1 MEKKSESER
10 ISYARKVLL
19 DLVEK
24 RELRAWCMER
34 DLPHSSIYKVAV
46 GTDIP
51 SYILI
56 CQMLPYFSPAEWVYF
71 TDEEIPYKHEPLPV
85 FNPKEFS
92 LFIKKH
98 KIDYMDIAEKLGL
111 TEANAKNIFLHRRAN
126 LSLLHIRKLAAE
138 VNPEEFFVP
147 ADESVDGFFY
157 PDRGDIVSLSG
168 KNILVLSKTKDNSQN
183 ACFIGAV
190 LDSESDG
197 AVHVKGETVEGY
209 VSVRN
214 MSSFTYARRNPV
226 LVDKAEDETVSSV
239 LKMVKRLFA

>member
-10 ISYARKVLL
+10 ISYARKALL

-71 TDEEIPYKHEPLPV
+71 TDEEIPYKHEPLPA

-98 KIDYMDIAEKLGL
+98 KIDYMDITEKFGL
-111 TEANAKNIFLHRRAN
+111 TEANAKI
-126 LSLLHIRKLAAE
+126 
-138 VNPEEFFVP
+138 
-147 ADESVDGFFY
+147 
-157 PDRGDIVSLSG
+157 
-168 KNILVLSKTKDNSQN
+168 
-183 ACFIGAV
+183 
-190 LDSESDG
+190 
-197 AVHVKGETVEGY
+197 
-209 VSVRN
+209 
-214 MSSFTYARRNPV
+214 SSFTEEQTYRCFISEN
-226 LVDKAEDETVSSV
+226 LQQN
-239 LKMVKRLFA
+239 

>member
-51 SYILI
+51 SYILV

-71 TDEEIPYKHEPLPV
+71 TDEEIPYKHEPLPA

-168 KNILVLSKTKDNSQN
+168 KNILVLSKERDNKAN
-183 ACFIGAV
+183 KCFVGVMIENKVDFGIA
-190 LDSESDG
+190 
-197 AVHVKGETVEGY
+197 VKGKALEGF
-209 VSVRN
+209 VSIHGMRT
-214 MSSFTYARRNPV
+214 FTYIRRNPV
-226 LVDKAEDETVSSV
+226 LFDKIDKDTVNMLLIYFRKV
-239 LKMVKRLFA
+239 LQ